1 MDIQKFVTTKEDGS
15 WEIDKEGFQSAFD
28 AEISRA
34 VEKFKNGKGKEE
46 IRQQLEQEAKLSAE
60 EKLKQER
67 EEFEAYKLQA
77 KIELN
82 KEKAKAK
89 MEGKG
94 FSDDELEILLST
106 INEDSEKSL
115 ETVDKLIKAR
125 EAVLEQTKQ
134 SAIQGLQQSQ
144 QNAGKVLIKPDGS
157 KSEDVKPVG
166 WTQTEILGNYR
177 NQAQK
182 SQI

>member
-1 MDIQKFVTTKEDGS
+1 MTKEDGS
-15 WEIDKEGFQSAFD
+15 LEIDKEGFQSAFD

-46 IRQQLEQEAKLSAE
+46 IRKQLEEEAKLTAE

-67 EEFEAYKLQA
+67 EEFEQYKLQSR
-77 KIELN
+77 IELN

-89 MEGKG
+89 MEGK
-94 FSDDELEILLST
+94 FSEDELEILLST
-106 INEDSEKSL
+106 ITEDSEKSL

-134 SAIQGLQQSQ
+134 TAIQSLQQSQ
-144 QNAGKVLIKPDGS
+144 QNASKVLVKPDGS
-157 KSEDVKPVG
+157 QEEIGKPAG
-166 WTQTEILGNYR
+166 WTQSEILGNYR
-177 NQAQK
+177 KQTQK

>member
-1 MDIQKFVTTKEDGS
+1 MDIQKFVMTKEDGS
-15 WEIDKEGFQSAFD
+15 MEIDKEGFQSALD

-67 EEFEAYKLQA
+67 EEFEAYKLQS

-82 KEKAKAK
+82 REKAKAK

-94 FSDDELEILLST
+94 FSEEELEILLST
-106 INEDSEKSL
+106 IGEDSEKSL

-125 EAVLEQTKQ
+125 EVVLEQTKQ

-144 QNAGKVLIKPDGS
+144 QSASKILVKPDGS
-157 KSEDVKPVG
+157 KDESAKPVG
-166 WTQTEILGNYR
+166 WTQSEILGNYR
-177 NQAQK
+177 NQSQK